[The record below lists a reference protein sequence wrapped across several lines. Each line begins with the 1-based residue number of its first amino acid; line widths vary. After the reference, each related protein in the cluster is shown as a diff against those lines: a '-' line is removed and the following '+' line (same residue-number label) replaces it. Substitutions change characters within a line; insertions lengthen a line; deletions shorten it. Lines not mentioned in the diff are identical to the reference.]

1 MSPPNLKAAIDRTL
15 IAGGMMGTLMRSIN
29 WSETPLGDVATWE
42 QSLCSAISIL
52 LASKTQICLF
62 WGSELITI
70 YNDAYC
76 PILASKHPWAL
87 GRPAHQ
93 VWSETWNTL
102 QPLLEGVLATGEAY
116 WAEDQLFLINRKNY
130 PEETYFDISYAP
142 VRDETGEV
150 GGVFCTVTENTER
163 VHYDRQ
169 LQTLSLLVSETAQ
182 ARTVEAAYQTTLQAI
197 AKNSHDIPF
206 AFLYR
211 VEAENFQAIRVEPS
225 GLEGV
230 EPGTIPRLINLTEV
244 SDSWHLGQAYQT
256 RQAIVVERLD
266 TYLTGLPRGAWNA
279 SPTAAWVVPLR
290 LSGQSQTT
298 EFLVLGISPHR
309 NFDAAYRRFFKLIAS
324 HVAAAI
330 TNASAFQEERDR
342 NATLTAIN
350 RAKTTFFNAVVSSVP
365 DFIYTFD
372 VSGQFTYA
380 NQPLLDL
387 WQTPLD
393 DLIGKGFSDLG
404 YSPELVSQHH
414 QQIQQVISTR
424 QPVKAETPYTG
435 PSGITRIYE
444 YIFSPLFSAEGTV
457 EAIVGTTRDI
467 TDRKQAEAALRKSEA
482 LSRDILE
489 SISDG
494 FFALDEQWRF
504 TYANK
509 AAEKLSGY
517 PTGGLIG
524 KTFWEEFPDLAISES
539 GKVHQR
545 LMSEPIGQSAKAVY
559 CYQERWYEIRSY
571 AATNGMT
578 IYFTDVTERI
588 RAEAD
593 RNELLAEAQAAREQA
608 ERANRIKDEFLAVLS
623 HELRTPLNPILG
635 WAKLLKMGKLN
646 PTRTIEAIDTIERN
660 AKLQS
665 QLIEDLLDVSRILR
679 GKLVLNVSEVAL
691 VPMIRAALETVQLAA
706 EAKDI
711 HVLTTFELAEG
722 RVSGDAGR
730 LQQIIWNLLSNAVK
744 FTPVA
749 GRIEVRLTQV
759 DRFAQIQIIDTGKG
773 ISADFLPHVFEHFRQ
788 EDGATTRKFGG
799 LGLGLAI
806 VRQLVELHGGTVT
819 AASDGEDRGAT
830 FTVRLPLLLKPSPL
844 TQQNDT
850 VSDSFPETPLAGL
863 KVMVVDDDADSRSFV
878 TFVLEQAGANVMAL
892 TSAPEVLQSIQ
903 QDQPDLLVSD
913 VGMPEMDGCMLI
925 RAIRAEAPSGLQ
937 ELAAIA
943 LTAYAGE
950 ANEQQVLQ
958 AGFQKHL
965 TKPIEPIELIAVI
978 RQLVQK

>member
-1 MSPPNLKAAIDRTL
+1 MPPPNSKAAIDRTFA
-15 IAGGMMGTLMRSIN
+15 AGGEMGALMRLAD
-29 WSETPLGDVATWE
+29 WSERSLGDITTWK
-42 QSLCSAISIL
+42 QSLCTALSIL
-52 LASKTQICLF
+52 LASKAQVCLF
-62 WGSELITI
+62 WGSELITL
-70 YNDAYC
+70 YNDAYR

-93 VWSETWNTL
+93 VWNETWDQL
-102 QPLLEGVLATGEAY
+102 QPLLESVLTTGEAY
-116 WAEDQLFLINRKNY
+116 WAENQLFLINRKGY

-163 VHYDRQ
+163 VHCDRQ
-169 LQTLSLLVSETAQ
+169 LRTLSLLVGETAQ
-182 ARTVEAAYQTTLQAI
+182 ARSIDAAYQKTLQTLAQ
-197 AKNSHDIPF
+197 NSHDIPF

-211 VEAENFQAIRVEPS
+211 VENSQAVRVLSTSEETNDVVLPC
-225 GLEGV
+225 
-230 EPGTIPRLINLTEV
+230 INLTEAT
-244 SDSWHLGQAYQT
+244 DPLQLGLVFKT
-256 RQAIVVERLD
+256 GQAIVVDSLN
-266 TYLTGLPRGAWNA
+266 TLWAALPKGAWRT
-279 SPTAAWVVPLR
+279 SPTAAWVMPLTR
-290 LSGQSQTT
+290 SGQSPISSPIT

-309 NFDAAYRRFFKLIAS
+309 GFDLAYRRFFELIAS
-324 HVAAAI
+324 HVAAAM
-330 TNASAFQEERDR
+330 TSASTFQH
-342 NATLTAIN
+342 
-350 RAKTTFFNAVVSSVP
+350 
-365 DFIYTFD
+365 D
-372 VSGQFTYA
+372 V
-380 NQPLLDL
+380 
-387 WQTPLD
+387 
-393 DLIGKGFSDLG
+393 
-404 YSPELVSQHH
+404 
-414 QQIQQVISTR
+414 
-424 QPVKAETPYTG
+424 
-435 PSGITRIYE
+435 
-444 YIFSPLFSAEGTV
+444 
-457 EAIVGTTRDI
+457 
-467 TDRKQAEAALRKSEA
+467 TDRQQTEAALRKSEA

-509 AAEKLSGY
+509 AAETLSGY
-517 PTGGLIG
+517 PSGGLIG

-545 LMSEPIGQSAKAVY
+545 LMSEPIGQSAKALY

-571 AATNGMT
+571 AASSGMT
-578 IYFTDVTERI
+578 IYFTDVTDRVQ
-588 RAEAD
+588 AEAD
-593 RNELLAEAQAAREQA
+593 RNALLAEAQAAREQA

-646 PTRTIEAIDTIERN
+646 ETKTIEAINIIERN

-665 QLIEDLLDVSRILR
+665 QLVEDLLDVSRILR

-691 VPMIRAALETVQLAA
+691 TSIIRAALETVQLAA

-711 HVLTTFELAEG
+711 QILTTFEFTEG

-773 ISADFLPHVFEHFRQ
+773 IAGDFLPHVFEHFRQ
-788 EDGATTRKFGG
+788 EDGAITRRFGG

-830 FTVRLPLLLKPSPL
+830 FTVRLPLLLKPATP
-844 TQQNDT
+844 TPQNDT
-850 VSDSFPETPLAGL
+850 VSDSDQEAPLAGL
-863 KVMVVDDDADSRSFV
+863 KIMVVDDDDDSRGFV
-878 TFVLEQAGANVMAL
+878 TFVLEQAGAIVMAFS
-892 TSAPEVLQSIQ
+892 SAREVLRSIQ
-903 QDQPDLLVSD
+903 QYQPDLLVSD
-913 VGMPEMDGCMLI
+913 VGMPEMDGCMLM
-925 RAIRAEAPSGLQ
+925 RSIRAEASSGFQ

-965 TKPIEPIELIAVI
+965 TKPIEPIELVTVV
-978 RQLVQK
+978 RQLVRK